1 MEVTIDSLFARI
13 GRLTVEGDELRSQLA
28 AAETGRDA
36 AAARAAQMDAE
47 LGRARAE
54 ADRLREEIGQLH
66 MRLNS
71 WPHNGPGAR
80 DPFHPDEAAAR
91 TAEQMARIL
100 ATARTG
106 PPALLSEPP
115 APGPVTH
122 LADFHP
128 ADLAG
133 THV

>member
-28 AAETGRDA
+28 AAEGTSADLRA
-36 AAARAAQMDAE
+36 EVESLRAALVATGGELEAAKAE
-47 LGRARAE
+47 AESFRRAE
-54 ADRLREEIGQLH
+54 RLWEELVDKRQAEIAALK
-66 MRLNS
+66 
-71 WPHNGPGAR
+71 AR
-80 DPFHPDEAAAR
+80 V
-91 TAEQMARIL
+91 AEWERRPTWAHDVL
-100 ATARTG
+100 DS
-106 PPALLSEPP
+106 PSEPP